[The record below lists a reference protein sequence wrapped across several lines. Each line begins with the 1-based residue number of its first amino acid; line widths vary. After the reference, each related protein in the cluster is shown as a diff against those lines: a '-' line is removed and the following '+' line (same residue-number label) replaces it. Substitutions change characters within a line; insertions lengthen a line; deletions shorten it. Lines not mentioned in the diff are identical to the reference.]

1 MNDQTRPVT
10 PYQLFMLALCVL
22 VLISLAI
29 EALVD
34 LDPESLVILFYGD
47 TLVCFFFLADFL
59 LLLYRAPNRW
69 KYLATWG
76 WLDLVSSIPAV
87 GMLRAGRAA
96 RMGRIL
102 RLLRGAR
109 STRRLGT
116 FAIEHRA
123 QSTVLAAVF
132 VMLLAIV
139 FSSIGVLHV
148 ERGAPGSRIDSGA
161 DAFWWAVVTVSTV
174 GYGDEFPVTAE
185 GRFIASLLIVIS
197 VAMLSI
203 LTAFVATWF
212 LEPDQEER
220 DEELSAIRVELAEIR
235 RLLESSKAT

>member
-1 MNDQTRPVT
+1 LSNDHRPVT

-22 VLISLAI
+22 VLISLAV

-34 LDPESLVILFYGD
+34 LDPESRVILYYAD
-47 TLVCFFFLADFL
+47 TLVCAFFLFDFL
-59 LLLYRAPNRW
+59 VLLYRAPSRW

-96 RMGRIL
+96 RMARIL

-109 STRRLGT
+109 STRHLGT
-116 FAIEHRA
+116 FAVEHRA

-139 FSSIGVLHV
+139 FASIGVLHT
-148 ERGAPGSRIDSGA
+148 ERGVPGSRIVSGT

-174 GYGDEFPVTAE
+174 GYGDEFPITAE
-185 GRFIASLLIVIS
+185 GRLIATLLIIIS

-203 LTAFVATWF
+203 LTAFVAAWF

-220 DEELSAIRVELAEIR
+220 DEELSAIREELAEIR
-235 RLLESSKAT
+235 KLLQGSKLR